1 MGIFR
6 KREGFVTKRESSDSE
21 WRYTGSSADYNQRSG
36 SLFNQILE
44 ALNGYPADDAALI
57 VVSLRNLA
65 DGIQKQNP
73 ASKVLIDY
81 INKNF
86 KKPEISI
93 DEKVEKT
100 KKDSERRENPW
111 QRLVV

>member
-6 KREGFVTKRESSDSE
+6 KREGFVTKGNRQIQNGDTPGAQQTIIKGLDHYS
-21 WRYTGSSADYNQRSG
+21 
-36 SLFNQILE
+36 NQILE

-86 KKPEISI
+86 KNPEISI

-100 KKDSERRENPW
+100 KKR
-111 QRLVV
+111 

>member
-6 KREGFVTKRESSDSE
+6 KREGFVTKGNRQIQNGDTPGAQQTIIKGLDHYS
-21 WRYTGSSADYNQRSG
+21 
-36 SLFNQILE
+36 NQILE
-44 ALNGYPADDAALI
+44 ALNGYP
-57 VVSLRNLA
+57 A

-100 KKDSERRENPW
+100 KKR
-111 QRLVV
+111 

>member
-1 MGIFR
+1 M
-6 KREGFVTKRESSDSE
+6 
-21 WRYTGSSADYNQRSG
+21 
-36 SLFNQILE
+36 
-44 ALNGYPADDAALI
+44 I

-100 KKDSERRENPW
+100 IEALLGSISW
-111 QRLVV
+111 T

>member
-6 KREGFVTKRESSDSE
+6 KREGFVTKGNRQIQNGDTPGAQQTIIKGLDHYS
-21 WRYTGSSADYNQRSG
+21 
-36 SLFNQILE
+36 NQILE
-44 ALNGYPADDAALI
+44 ALNGY
-57 VVSLRNLA
+57 
-65 DGIQKQNP
+65 P

-100 KKDSERRENPW
+100 KKR
-111 QRLVV
+111 

>member
-6 KREGFVTKRESSDSE
+6 KREGFVTKGNR
-21 WRYTGSSADYNQRSG
+21 
-36 SLFNQILE
+36 QIKNGDTPGAMQTTIEGLNHYSNKIIE

-65 DGIQKQNP
+65 DSIQKQNP
-73 ASKVLIDY
+73 ASKVLINY

-100 KKDSERRENPW
+100 KQK
-111 QRLVV
+111 

>member
-1 MGIFR
+1 MYMVSMKDIA
-6 KREGFVTKRESSDSE
+6 KQCNVSVASVSK
-21 WRYTGSSADYNQRSG
+21 
-36 SLFNQILE
+36 

-100 KKDSERRENPW
+100 KKR
-111 QRLVV
+111 

>member
-1 MGIFR
+1 MDIFR
-6 KREGFVTKRESSDSE
+6 KREGFVTKGNRQIQNGDTPGAQQTIIKGLDHYS
-21 WRYTGSSADYNQRSG
+21 
-36 SLFNQILE
+36 NQILE

-100 KKDSERRENPW
+100 KKR
-111 QRLVV
+111 